1 MELDAT
7 ALAEAKAAEEEAA
20 RIRAEQAERL
30 AAVQAQAG
38 EAEDLTEM
46 GPEERRSRRLA
57 YLMAQ
62 SEVFAHFLG
71 GEQSEGEVKAKGKA
85 KGKGSKGKGRTRL
98 TEAAE
103 DASMMKTAQAGRRV
117 TRLETQ
123 PTLIKNG
130 TMRAYQLEGLN
141 WMIKLFDNGVNGIL
155 ADEMGLG
162 EMGRA
167 CSSAL

>member
-1 MELDAT
+1 M
-7 ALAEAKAAEEEAA
+7 
-20 RIRAEQAERL
+20 
-30 AAVQAQAG
+30 V
-38 EAEDLTEM
+38 LTVV
-46 GPEERRSRRLA
+46 ERRCTASTICVLRGTA
-57 YLMAQ
+57 
-62 SEVFAHFLG
+62 VFRSCHHCLVSATFL
-71 GEQSEGEVKAKGKA
+71 SL
-85 KGKGSKGKGRTRL
+85 GKGSKGKGRTRL

-162 EMGRA
+162 EMGSA